1 MTRKQ
6 KKEFYRILLAVCL
19 FAAAKIISAALPDVF
34 EGWLALA
41 LWLIPY
47 LVAGGKVLLSAGNR
61 MIHGQMLDET
71 FLMAVATIGAFCCG
85 EYAEGSMVM
94 ILYLIG
100 ELFQQIA
107 VGKSR
112 RSISALM
119 NIRPDHANLETD
131 GEVKEVAPEE
141 VPCGSVIVVKPG
153 ERIPLDGVVLEGNS
167 DLDTSALTGESVP
180 QNVTIDDM
188 VCSGCVNLNGILR
201 IRVTG
206 SYEQSTVAR
215 ILDLVENAASRK
227 SKSETFIT
235 RFAKWYTPCVVGAAA
250 LVAIIPPLFFGI
262 GSWAVWREWIHRALI
277 FLVISCPCAL
287 VISVPLSYF
296 GGIGA
301 ASKCGVLVKGT
312 NYLELLASMHT
323 VVFDKT
329 GTLTKGCFHVEAV
342 HPQST
347 FSAEKLLLLAAS
359 AEQDST
365 HPIARS
371 LVNALPSGQTVRPI
385 SQLREY
391 VGKGVVAVVDQMT
404 IAVGNRALM
413 ETIGANASDIQ
424 CIGTYIMVA
433 IDGTFAG
440 WIAVSDTIKENVPE
454 TIATLHALGIAKTVM
469 LTGDQEVAAKKVAD
483 TAGIDVMYAQLSPAQ
498 KVEKV
503 EELLSDPQTGTL
515 AFVGDGINDAPVLSR
530 ADLGIAMGAM
540 GSDAAIEA
548 ADVVLMD
555 DQPSKLVAAVRV
567 AKKTQRI
574 VRENVIFAL
583 SVKVIVMVLGA
594 IGIANMWLAIFADVG
609 VSVLAICNA
618 MRMLRVKSANQLQ

>member
-6 KKEFYRILLAVCL
+6 KKELYRILLAVCL
-19 FAAAKIISAALPDVF
+19 FAVAKILSAVLPEIF
-34 EGWLALA
+34 SGWLALV

-71 FLMAVATIGAFCCG
+71 FLMAFATIGAFGCG

-94 ILYLIG
+94 ILYLVG

-119 NIRPDHANLETD
+119 DIRPDHANLETD

-141 VPCGSVIVVKPG
+141 VPCGAVIVVKPG
-153 ERIPLDGVVLEGNS
+153 ERIPLDGIVLEGNS

-180 QNVTIDDM
+180 RNVDVNDT

-250 LVAIIPPLFFGI
+250 LVAILPPLFLGI

-329 GTLTKGCFHVEAV
+329 GTLTKGSFQVEAV
-342 HPQST
+342 HPQSA
-347 FSAEKLLLLAAS
+347 FSAETLLLLAAS

-371 LVNALPSGQTVRPI
+371 LVSALPNGQAAHPI
-385 SQLREY
+385 TQLKEY
-391 VGKGVVAVVDQMT
+391 AGKGVVATVDQT
-404 IAVGNRALM
+404 TVAVGNHKLM
-413 ETIGANASDIQ
+413 EAVGADISDMQ
-424 CIGTYIMVA
+424 CTGTYVMVA
-433 IDGTFAG
+433 INGTFAG
-440 WIAVSDTIKENVPE
+440 WITVSDTMKERVPE
-454 TIATLHALGIAKTVM
+454 TIAALHEIGITKTVM
-469 LTGDQEVAAKKVAD
+469 LTGDQEAAAKKVAD
-483 TAGIDVMYAQLSPAQ
+483 MAGIDVMYAQLSPAQ

-503 EELLSDPQTGTL
+503 EELLRDPQTGTL

-548 ADVVLMD
+548 ADIVLMD
-555 DQPSKLVAAVRV
+555 DQPAKLVAAVRV

-574 VRENVIFAL
+574 VNENVIFAL
-583 SVKVIVMVLGA
+583 GVKAIVMVLGA

-618 MRMLRVKSANQLQ
+618 MRMLKVKNADQLQ